1 MNKQQEAKAMALQ
14 ALDTMPAAAQ
24 LTTPLD
30 YIVADHFRQRVLCSI
45 LDDFAETG
53 VLDRDLAG
61 AALRFLKTDFAPHVI
76 DEEEDLFPLLRRR
89 SQPEDRIEDVL
100 GDLSQEHAADKL
112 DAGGII
118 RGLQTALDTDGDD
131 AVDEDLRTVLRRFAA
146 SERRHLIV
154 ENAIVMPLARARLA
168 RDDLRNLGRRM
179 AARRGLD
186 YPDDANAD

>member
-1 MNKQQEAKAMALQ
+1 MALQ
-14 ALDTMPAAAQ
+14 ALDTMPPAAQ

-30 YIVADHFRQRVLCSI
+30 YIVADHFRQRVLCSV
-45 LDDFAETG
+45 LDDMAETG
-53 VLDRDLAG
+53 VVDRDLA
-61 AALRFLKTDFAPHVI
+61 AVAQRFLKTDFATHVI

-100 GDLSQEHAADKL
+100 GDLSQEHASDKIDV
-112 DAGGII
+112 DAIVE
-118 RGLQTALDTDGDD
+118 RLQAIVDSDDNAAGDD
-131 AVDEDLRTVLRRFAA
+131 FRSLLRRFAV

-154 ENAIVMPLARARLA
+154 ENAIVMPLARARLT

>member
-14 ALDTMPAAAQ
+14 ALDTMPPAAQ

-30 YIVADHFRQRVLCSI
+30 YIFADHFRQRVLCSV
-45 LDDFAETG
+45 LDDIAETG
-53 VLDRDLAG
+53 VVDRDIAA

-100 GDLSQEHAADKL
+100 GDLSQEHASDKL
-112 DAGGII
+112 DADGIVE
-118 RGLQTALDTDGDD
+118 GLQTVLESDD
-131 AVDEDLRTVLRRFAA
+131 NAADDDLRILLRRFAA

-154 ENAIVMPLARARLA
+154 ENAIVMPLARTRLTK
-168 RDDLRNLGRRM
+168 DDLRNLGRRM

-186 YPDDANAD
+186 YPDETNAD

>member
-14 ALDTMPAAAQ
+14 ALDTMPPAAQ

-30 YIVADHFRQRVLCSI
+30 YIVADHFRQRVLCSV
-45 LDDFAETG
+45 LDDMAETG
-53 VLDRDLAG
+53 VVDRDLA
-61 AALRFLKTDFAPHVI
+61 AVAQRFLKTDFATHVI

-100 GDLSQEHAADKL
+100 GDLSQEHASDKIDV
-112 DAGGII
+112 DAIVE
-118 RGLQTALDTDGDD
+118 RLQAVVDSDDNAAGDD
-131 AVDEDLRTVLRRFAA
+131 FRSLLRRFTV

-154 ENAIVMPLARARLA
+154 ENAIVMPLARARLTK
-168 RDDLRNLGRRM
+168 DDLRNLGRRM